1 MTDDPTPSDPRGA
14 GVTAVAQVAIS
25 VTDIPRAVAFYGDV
39 LGLPLLFDLPEQ
51 KIAFLQ
57 AGGVRLYLDAN
68 EMEGYHS
75 SPLVYW
81 TVADLDVAEAAV
93 RAAGIE
99 IESAPHIVHRT
110 DAMELWM
117 FLVRDPDGNA
127 VGLMQEKPL

>member
-1 MTDDPTPSDPRGA
+1 MTDTNSSAPHA

-25 VTDIPRAVAFYGDV
+25 VTDVPRAIAFYRDV
-39 LGLPLLFDLPEQ
+39 LGLPLLFDVPEQ
-51 KIAFLQ
+51 KLAFLQ

-93 RAAGIE
+93 VAAGVE
-99 IESAPHIVHRT
+99 IESPPHVVHRT

-127 VGLMQEKPL
+127 VGLMREKPL

>member
-1 MTDDPTPSDPRGA
+1 MTDTNSSAPHA

-25 VTDIPRAVAFYGDV
+25 VTDVPRAIAFYRDV
-39 LGLPLLFDLPEQ
+39 LGLPLLFDVPEQ
-51 KIAFLQ
+51 KLAFLQ

-93 RAAGIE
+93 AAAGIE
-99 IESAPHIVHRT
+99 IESPPHVVHRT

>member
-1 MTDDPTPSDPRGA
+1 MADDTTPSPPIGA

-25 VTDIPRAVAFYGDV
+25 VTDVPRAVAFYADV

-51 KIAFLQ
+51 KMAFLQ
-57 AGGVRLYLDAN
+57 ADGVRLYLDAN
-68 EMEGYHS
+68 EIEGYHS

-93 RAAGIE
+93 VAAGIE
-99 IESAPHIVHRT
+99 IESPPHVVHRT

>member
-1 MTDDPTPSDPRGA
+1 MTDTNSSAPHA

-25 VTDIPRAVAFYGDV
+25 VTDVPRAIAFYRDV
-39 LGLPLLFDLPEQ
+39 LGLPLLFDVPEQ
-51 KIAFLQ
+51 KLAFLQ

-93 RAAGIE
+93 VAAGIE
-99 IESAPHIVHRT
+99 IESPPHVVHRT
-110 DAMELWM
+110 DAVELWM